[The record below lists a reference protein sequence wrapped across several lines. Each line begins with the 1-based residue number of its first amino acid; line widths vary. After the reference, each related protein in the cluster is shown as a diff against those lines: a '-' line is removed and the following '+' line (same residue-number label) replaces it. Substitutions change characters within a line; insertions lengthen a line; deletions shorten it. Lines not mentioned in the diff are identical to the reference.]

1 MLPFETEN
9 SSVLIFHRILALSA
23 AGLLLAWSVV
33 SLTFKTPNITSLVS
47 HAISA
52 IGVASKQCSFW
63 FSLLW
68 QNSCKMQNCWSSAPA
83 FSLIKALSQWSS
95 LEETYTKTIQKLVWF
110 VILSNVISLCING
123 NFTVIFSLP
132 FFFLSSF
139 LFSSLYRKRNCINV
153 KTKWERKWQK
163 LMVKTKL
170 QKNWYWC
177 GKKTCIYETLALPLC
192 VGRFCAS
199 NFESLNI

>member
-1 MLPFETEN
+1 
-9 SSVLIFHRILALSA
+9 
-23 AGLLLAWSVV
+23 
-33 SLTFKTPNITSLVS
+33 
-47 HAISA
+47 
-52 IGVASKQCSFW
+52 
-63 FSLLW
+63 
-68 QNSCKMQNCWSSAPA
+68 MQNCWSSAPA

-163 LMVKTKL
+163 LMVKTK
-170 QKNWYWC
+170 QNY
-177 GKKTCIYETLALPLC
+177 KKTGIG
-192 VGRFCAS
+192 VGRKHAFMRPWHYLSVWVDSVPVILKA
-199 NFESLNI
+199 